1 MSPAA
6 AQRLART
13 VSIVLHPFAV
23 FAALTLLVTWMLDRD
38 AIPRVAAGLVVAIG
52 VVWVFVWQRVRSG
65 RWGTVDASRPHER
78 PLLYTVV
85 LAVVAGLWAWFGMA
99 SPVARGVVAAGAML
113 ASAGLLNRWIKLSL
127 HMASL
132 AFATVAVWPLSS
144 WLGAASL
151 ALLPL
156 LGWSRL
162 HLRRHAWPE
171 VVGGTVLGALAGG
184 ATW

>member
-1 MSPAA
+1 MSRMAA
-6 AQRLART
+6 HGLARA
-13 VSIVLHPFAV
+13 VSIALHPFVV
-23 FAALTLLVTWMLDRD
+23 FAALTLLATWMLDRE
-38 AIPRVAAGLVVAIG
+38 ALPRVVAGLGVAIG
-52 VVWVFVWQRVRSG
+52 AVWVFVWQRVSSG

-78 PLLYTVV
+78 PLLYAVV
-85 LAVVAGLWAWFGMA
+85 LVVVVGLWAWLGMA
-99 SPVARGVVAAGAML
+99 SPLARGVAAAGTML
-113 ASAGLLNRWIKLSL
+113 ALAGLLNRWIKLSL

-132 AFATVAVWPLSS
+132 AFAGAAAWPLSP

-171 VVGGTVLGALAGG
+171 VVGGTVLGALAGM

>member
-1 MSPAA
+1 MNPVAA
-6 AQRLART
+6 HGLART
-13 VSIVLHPFAV
+13 VSILLHPFAV
-23 FAALTLLVTWMLDRD
+23 FAALTLLATWMLDRD
-38 AIPRVAAGLVVAIG
+38 ALPRVVAGLAVAIG
-52 VVWVFVWQRVRSG
+52 VVWMFVRQRVSSG
-65 RWGTVDASRPHER
+65 RWSTVDASRAHER
-78 PLLYTVV
+78 PLLYVVV
-85 LAVVAGLWAWFGMA
+85 LAAVAGLWAWFGMA
-99 SPVARGVVAAGAML
+99 SPLARGVVAAGAML

-132 AFATVAVWPLSS
+132 AFAAVAAWPLSS

-162 HLRRHAWPE
+162 YLRRHAWPE

>member
-1 MSPAA
+1 MSPVAA
-6 AQRLART
+6 HGLART

-23 FAALTLLVTWMLDRD
+23 FSLLTLLAAWVLDRD
-38 AIPRVAAGLVVAIG
+38 ALPRVVAGLAIAVG
-52 VVWVFVWQRVRSG
+52 VIWVFVWRRVRSG

-78 PLLYTVV
+78 PLLYALV
-85 LAVVAGLWAWFGMA
+85 LVVVAGLWAWFGMA
-99 SPVARGVVAAGAML
+99 SPLARGVAAAGAML
-113 ASAGLLNRWIKLSL
+113 ALAGLLNRWIKLSL

-132 AFATVAVWPLSS
+132 AFAGAAAWPLSP

-171 VVGGTVLGALAGG
+171 VVGGTVLGALAGA